1 MSTGEFYPTRM
12 KVELHCHT
20 IYSKDCLTT
29 PQRLLTACRRKG
41 IDRIIVTDHNTIL
54 GGQAAQVLD
63 PERVIIGEE
72 IMTRCGE
79 LLAFF
84 VREHVP
90 PGLSP
95 EETIAR
101 LREQGAF
108 ISVSHPF
115 DVFRKGHWALP
126 DLLAILS
133 QVDAIETFNARC
145 MRPTANHQAQTFA
158 QENDLPGT
166 VGSDAHTTGELGKAH
181 LLMPVF
187 KDATSFKQALAQA
200 EPRLSLSPPW
210 IHFTS
215 RYAVW
220 RKMLNSRLVMP
231 QK

>member
-1 MSTGEFYPTRM
+1 MSTGEVKSANM

-20 IYSKDCLTT
+20 IYSKDSLTT
-29 PQRLLTACRRKG
+29 PEDLLAACHHKG

-54 GGQAAQVLD
+54 GAQAAQELD
-63 PERVIIGEE
+63 PTRVIVGEE
-72 IMTRCGE
+72 IMTLGGE

-90 PGLSP
+90 PGLPP

-108 ISVSHPF
+108 ISVAHPF
-115 DVFRKGHWALP
+115 DDFRKGHWALP
-126 DLLAILS
+126 DLLLILPL
-133 QVDAIETFNARC
+133 VDAIETFNARC
-145 MRPTANHQAQTFA
+145 MRPQANQQAQAFA
-158 QENDLPGT
+158 QEYHLLGT

-181 LLMPVF
+181 LLMPDF
-187 KDATSFKQALAQA
+187 RDATSFKQALAQA
-200 EPRLSLSPPW
+200 QERVSLSLPW

-220 RKMLNSRLVMP
+220 MKKLNP
-231 QK
+231 QLKKPQT